1 MAWSLPQTASGGT
14 PANHARTN
22 LRNFSPNVRQTPARR
37 VFMTVN
43 KKASPAETQQR
54 KGGREQKGLRT
65 MTTKNTAKSIVA
77 AALVAAL
84 ATGATAAPAFAAEA
98 AAPAP
103 EAPNAAVALVA
114 QSVSSDYAIDAA
126 VDASPL
132 YWYEV
137 SSYDFYYDA
146 CTDDYV
152 VNLYSVYGEWYTV
165 WVDATTGAAW
175 QIA

>member
-1 MAWSLPQTASGGT
+1 M
-14 PANHARTN
+14 
-22 LRNFSPNVRQTPARR
+22 
-37 VFMTVN
+37 
-43 KKASPAETQQR
+43 
-54 KGGREQKGLRT
+54 RT

-84 ATGATAAPAFAAEA
+84 TTGMTAAPALAAE

-103 EAPNAAVALVA
+103 EAPIAVVA
-114 QSVSSDYAIDAA
+114 QSVSSDYAIDVA

-132 YWYEV
+132 YWSEV
-137 SSYDFYYDA
+137 SSIDWYYD
-146 CTDDYV
+146 CGTDDYV
-152 VNLYSVYGEWYTV
+152 VTLYSVYGGWYTV

>member
-1 MAWSLPQTASGGT
+1 
-14 PANHARTN
+14 
-22 LRNFSPNVRQTPARR
+22 
-37 VFMTVN
+37 
-43 KKASPAETQQR
+43 
-54 KGGREQKGLRT
+54 

-84 ATGATAAPAFAAEA
+84 TTGMTAAPAFAAEA

-103 EAPNAAVALVA
+103 EAPVAMVA
-114 QSVSSDYAIDAA
+114 QSVSSDYAIDVA

-132 YWYEV
+132 YWSEV
-137 SSYDFYYDA
+137 SSIDWYYD
-146 CTDDYV
+146 CGTDDYV
-152 VNLYSVYGEWYTV
+152 VTLYSVYGGWYTV

>member
-1 MAWSLPQTASGGT
+1 
-14 PANHARTN
+14 
-22 LRNFSPNVRQTPARR
+22 
-37 VFMTVN
+37 
-43 KKASPAETQQR
+43 
-54 KGGREQKGLRT
+54 
-65 MTTKNTAKSIVA
+65 MTTKNTAKTAKNLVA

-84 ATGATAAPAFAAEA
+84 ATGATATPAFAAEA

-103 EAPNAAVALVA
+103 EPAIALVA